1 MSSKKLTELTPFV
14 DNVGRIV
21 IGRTIGTISKTAKT
35 IQVKNPAIVNI
46 QMQEDGQVS
55 VQLIPYMFKEFL
67 LEDSQSET
75 VWEFGLNNITYS
87 YNVKLDE
94 RVTQQYEQVFEISD
108 EEREELIQKMKDT
121 DTGTEEGEVVKIFDD
136 PGKATWLL
144 LAEMIVKALFRNVEG
159 FFITRPCYM

>member
-1 MSSKKLTELTPFV
+1 MSKSKLTKLVPFV

-21 IGRTIGTISKTAKT
+21 IGRSTDTISKTAKT

-67 LEDSQSET
+67 LENSQQET

-87 YNVKLDE
+87 FDVKLDE

-108 EEREELIQKMKDT
+108 EEREALITKMQAEQGAT
-121 DTGTEEGEVVKIFDD
+121 EGNTIGGTAAGTTGSDPEVVKLFD
-136 PGKATWLL
+136 T
-144 LAEMIVKALFRNVEG
+144 
-159 FFITRPCYM
+159 

>member
-1 MSSKKLTELTPFV
+1 MSKKLTKLIPFV

-21 IGRTIGTISKTAKT
+21 IGRSTESIPKTAKN

-67 LEDSQSET
+67 IEDSQKET

-87 YNVKLDE
+87 FDVELDE
-94 RVTQQYEQVFEISD
+94 RVSQQYEQVFEISD
-108 EEREELIQKMKDT
+108 EEREALLEKMQKT
-121 DTGTEEGEVVKIFDD
+121 DTGTEEGEVVKIFD
-136 PGKATWLL
+136 
-144 LAEMIVKALFRNVEG
+144 E
-159 FFITRPCYM
+159 

>member
-21 IGRTIGTISKTAKT
+21 IGRTTGSIAKTAKT

-67 LEDSQSET
+67 LEDSQEET

-108 EEREELIQKMKDT
+108 EEREQLIQKMQDA
-121 DTGTEEGEVVKIFDD
+121 DTGTEEGEVVKIFDED
-136 PGKATWLL
+136 GEAT
-144 LAEMIVKALFRNVEG
+144 
-159 FFITRPCYM
+159 

>member
-1 MSSKKLTELTPFV
+1 MSKKLTKLIPFV

-21 IGRTIGTISKTAKT
+21 IGRSTESIPKTAKN

-67 LEDSQSET
+67 IEGSQKET

-87 YNVKLDE
+87 FDVELDE
-94 RVTQQYEQVFEISD
+94 RVSQQYEQVFEISD
-108 EEREELIQKMKDT
+108 EEREALLEKMQKT
-121 DTGTEEGEVVKIFDD
+121 PTGTEEGEVVKIFD
-136 PGKATWLL
+136 
-144 LAEMIVKALFRNVEG
+144 E
-159 FFITRPCYM
+159 

>member
-1 MSSKKLTELTPFV
+1 MSKSKLTKLVPFV

-21 IGRTIGTISKTAKT
+21 IGRSTDTISKTAKT

-67 LEDSQSET
+67 LENSQQET

-87 YNVKLDE
+87 FDVKLDD

-108 EEREELIQKMKDT
+108 EEREALISKMQAEQGAT
-121 DTGTEEGEVVKIFDD
+121 EGIATGSSASKASGKSTAEDGEVVKLFD
-136 PGKATWLL
+136 T
-144 LAEMIVKALFRNVEG
+144 
-159 FFITRPCYM
+159 

>member
-1 MSSKKLTELTPFV
+1 MSKSKLTKLVPFV

-21 IGRTIGTISKTAKT
+21 IGRSTDTISKTAKT

-67 LEDSQSET
+67 LENSQQET
-75 VWEFGLNNITYS
+75 IWEFGLNNITYS
-87 YNVKLDE
+87 FDVKLDD

-108 EEREELIQKMKDT
+108 EERAALISKMQAEQ
-121 DTGTEEGEVVKIFDD
+121 GATEESDQGTASKASAKSTAEDGEVVKLFD
-136 PGKATWLL
+136 T
-144 LAEMIVKALFRNVEG
+144 
-159 FFITRPCYM
+159 